1 VSGLLARFLVAVA
14 LIGSCVLAHAQEGQT
29 VHRCI
34 GKHGEI
40 VFSGV
45 SCGASE
51 VVAPPPSANAGARI
65 ATKSLAA
72 TTTCAASTDAL
83 RTLIADALAR
93 RDANA
98 IAGILR
104 WDGVGGG
111 EARERLRELAELAAR
126 PLLGVDMDSDGDAK
140 PDDPAPPE
148 PGTLMVRTGS
158 SDEGGTREHAF
169 RISARGGCYWLDW

>member
-1 VSGLLARFLVAVA
+1 VSKTLARFLAILVLTA
-14 LIGSCVLAHAQEGQT
+14 SCTMARAQGQA

-34 GKHGEI
+34 GEHGEI

-51 VVAPPPSANAGARI
+51 IAAPHPAQGSATI
-65 ATKSLAA
+65 ATKSMAA
-72 TTTCAASTDAL
+72 TTTCAASIDTL
-83 RTLIADALAR
+83 RTLIADALAH

-111 EARERLRELAELAAR
+111 EARERMSQLAELAAR
-126 PLLGVDMDSDGDAK
+126 PLLGVDIAAAGFNDSDDSAPGD
-140 PDDPAPPE
+140 

-158 SDEGGTREHAF
+158 SEEGEMREHAF